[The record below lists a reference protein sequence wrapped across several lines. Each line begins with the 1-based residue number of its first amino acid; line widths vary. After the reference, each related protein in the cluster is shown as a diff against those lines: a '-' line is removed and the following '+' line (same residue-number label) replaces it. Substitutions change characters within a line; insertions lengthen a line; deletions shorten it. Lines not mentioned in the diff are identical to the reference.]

1 MSTSTDHNQV
11 FENSVLQAA
20 KELLEPKL
28 ATLPWHQFELEY
40 HSPTGRARLQVRC
53 QQEADSPVRTLV
65 LSVTFLH
72 DSEELQLS
80 NIMMPLAL
88 RWERLGKRTIKA
100 IFEVA
105 HSAGYD
111 LFLIDTVP
119 SFHDRLLKRN
129 ARAVTDDIVM
139 ITPETDLVS
148 DIGSPKP
155 NSSEVRGYSI
165 FGVLDELDADA

>member
-1 MSTSTDHNQV
+1 MPTSTDHNQV

-20 KELLEPKL
+20 KELLETKL
-28 ATLPWHQFELEY
+28 ATLPWHQFELEC

-105 HSAGYD
+105 HPAGYD

-165 FGVLDELDADA
+165 FDVLDELDADA

>member
-1 MSTSTDHNQV
+1 
-11 FENSVLQAA
+11 
-20 KELLEPKL
+20 
-28 ATLPWHQFELEY
+28 
-40 HSPTGRARLQVRC
+40 
-53 QQEADSPVRTLV
+53 LV

-80 NIMMPLAL
+80 NIIMPLAL

-129 ARAVTDDIVM
+129 AQAVTDDIVM
-139 ITPETDLVS
+139 ITQKTDLVS